1 MLSRCVEIFQA
12 KAWFDY
18 FQAFLTKEL
27 GFSFCSEQP
36 GLGKN
41 GNVVVDDDLF
51 AGPLDYVENVFLSV
65 LKSKFDLN
73 VSMLKRVGD
82 TVSFLKRS
90 YPLEEEG
97 VSIRPGQ
104 YGENMVKAYEEK
116 KGRLKSQQLP
126 RDSTFHME
134 DSSPDIL
141 LYRSL
146 VGMGIYLS
154 QERPDLSFG
163 IKELAGKMS
172 RPTQLSMQRMKKFLG
187 YVKGTIHYTNY
198 VK

>member
-1 MLSRCVEIFQA
+1 M
-12 KAWFDY
+12 
-18 FQAFLTKEL
+18 
-27 GFSFCSEQP
+27 
-36 GLGKN
+36 
-41 GNVVVDDDLF
+41 
-51 AGPLDYVENVFLSV
+51 

-198 VK
+198 VKWRLPWQITSS

>member
-1 MLSRCVEIFQA
+1 
-12 KAWFDY
+12 
-18 FQAFLTKEL
+18 
-27 GFSFCSEQP
+27 
-36 GLGKN
+36 
-41 GNVVVDDDLF
+41 
-51 AGPLDYVENVFLSV
+51 
-65 LKSKFDLN
+65 
-73 VSMLKRVGD
+73 
-82 TVSFLKRS
+82 
-90 YPLEEEG
+90 
-97 VSIRPGQ
+97 
-104 YGENMVKAYEEK
+104 MVKAYEEK

-126 RDSTFHME
+126 CDSTFHME